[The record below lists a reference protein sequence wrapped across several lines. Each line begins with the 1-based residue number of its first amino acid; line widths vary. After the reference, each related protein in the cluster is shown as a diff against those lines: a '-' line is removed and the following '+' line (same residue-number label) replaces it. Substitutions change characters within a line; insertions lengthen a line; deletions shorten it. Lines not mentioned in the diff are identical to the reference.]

1 MCVLVSE
8 GVIPLAQL
16 DPATPIS
23 LWRSGHYDRRGERSG
38 RDLLERR
45 VNLSRLMRVEIL
57 CVEPEV
63 VGHKRGNE
71 VVAVIIA
78 MLHPN
83 VDRVVRGV
91 TGRRDQW
98 RLELFV

>member
-8 GVIPLAQL
+8 GVDPPRSARSCCTDFSLAIW
-16 DPATPIS
+16 PT
-23 LWRSGHYDRRGERSG
+23 DRRDELSG
-38 RDLLERR
+38 RYLLARW

-63 VGHKRGNE
+63 VSHKRGNE

-91 TGRRDQW
+91 TGSRDQW
-98 RLELFV
+98 CLELFL

>member
-1 MCVLVSE
+1 MRVRVWTRF
-8 GVIPLAQL
+8 AQL
-16 DPATPIS
+16 DHATPVA
-23 LWRSGHYDRRGERSG
+23 LRRSGQYDRCGELSG
-38 RDLLERR
+38 RDLLARW
-45 VNLSRLMRVEIL
+45 VSLSRLMRVEIL
-57 CVEPEV
+57 CVKPEV
-63 VGHKRGNE
+63 VGHKRGNK

-78 MLHPN
+78 VLHPN